1 MSGRALR
8 IGDRVGSFRLVGQLG
23 EGGMGLVFAAEHETI
38 GKRAAVKVL
47 LPQHSA
53 NPEFVRRFFNEAR
66 AVTQLRHPGLID
78 VYDFGQHELG
88 CAYLVME
95 LLDGESLAARLARE
109 RPLPNE
115 LIVELALQSADVLAA
130 VHRRG
135 IIHRDLKPDNLFL
148 VPDPLMALGVRVKVL
163 DFGIAKLTDADTRAA
178 RTRTGAL
185 LGTPA
190 YMAPEQCRGLP
201 EIDRRADL
209 YSLGC
214 ILYEMAAGRPP
225 FLGEG
230 LGDVLA
236 AHIYE
241 SPPPL
246 WELAPQLSPA
256 LAAVIA
262 RAMAKKPD
270 ERYSSAEELAAELA
284 APSRAPRPRT
294 EMLPTV
300 RLPTLNAAAKPTRTT
315 LGGAA
320 AEVAAA
326 RTSAR
331 ARRAVW
337 PAAAA
342 AVTLL
347 AMVAIA
353 ALRSGG
359 HRGDVGGTPPPVAV
373 AAQPEEAPAERVLP
387 SAAAP
392 PSATVHIAID
402 SVPPGAAVLRAS
414 DQTRLGVTPW
424 STEVPRSDEHLVY
437 LLRAHGFRQAALE
450 LDPSDDRQRT
460 VRLEPSRKTSRPRP
474 SPPATKPLEF
484 NAP

>member
-115 LIVELALQSADVLAA
+115 LVVELAQQTADVLAA

-148 VPDPLMALGVRVKVL
+148 VPDPLMALGLRVKVL
-163 DFGIAKLTDADTRAA
+163 DFGIAKLTDADTKAA

-201 EIDRRADL
+201 NIDRRADL

-225 FLGEG
+225 FVGEG

-246 WELAPQLSPA
+246 VELAPHVSPT
-256 LAAVIA
+256 LAGVIA

-270 ERYSSAEELAAELA
+270 ERYGSAEELAAELA
-284 APSRAPRPRT
+284 APTRAPRPRT
-294 EMLPTV
+294 EVLPTV
-300 RLPTLNAAAKPTRTT
+300 RLPTIAGKPTRTT

-320 AEVAAA
+320 AEVAAPPTFP
-326 RTSAR
+326 RG
-331 ARRAVW
+331 RRAMW
-337 PAAAA
+337 PAAFA
-342 AVTLL
+342 AVALMATL
-347 AMVAIA
+347 AIA

-359 HRGDVGGTPPPVAV
+359 HGGDVGGTPPPVAV
-373 AAQPEEAPAERVLP
+373 AAQPEEEPAERALP
-387 SAAAP
+387 SATAP
-392 PSATVHIAID
+392 PPATVHIAID
-402 SVPPGAAVLRAS
+402 SVPSGVEVLRGS
-414 DQTRLGVTPW
+414 DHARLGMTPW
-424 STEVPRSDEHLVY
+424 STEVPRNDEHLVY
-437 LLRAHGFRQAALE
+437 LLRAHGFQQEAVE
-450 LDPSDDRQRT
+450 LQPSNDRQVT
-460 VRLEPSRKTSRPRP
+460 VRLKPSRKTSRPRP
-474 SPPATKPLEF
+474 SPSATKPLDF